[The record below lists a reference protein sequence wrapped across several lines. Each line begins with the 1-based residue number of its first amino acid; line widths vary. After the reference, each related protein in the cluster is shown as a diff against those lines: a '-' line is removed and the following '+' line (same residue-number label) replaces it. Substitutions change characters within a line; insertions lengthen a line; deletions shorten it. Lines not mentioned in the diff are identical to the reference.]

1 MHGVSPAILI
11 MWAYCENYRNT
22 TNKCNRC
29 FFYILNIAIGFVWFF
44 SCLKRLTVVVFN
56 YEKLFIH
63 PGKVLAG
70 GGSWLE
76 DNKDSLID
84 DLHDL
89 DSLIND
95 LYKKDSRIRDQHKIL
110 AGGRSC
116 LEDNKDSLIDDLHN
130 KDLEPITKGVLLV
143 LITDTR
149 ILMVEITNKGI
160 NIQWED
166 ITKPKARVR
175 I

>member
-1 MHGVSPAILI
+1 M
-11 MWAYCENYRNT
+11 
-22 TNKCNRC
+22 
-29 FFYILNIAIGFVWFF
+29 
-44 SCLKRLTVVVFN
+44 
-56 YEKLFIH
+56 
-63 PGKVLAG
+63 
-70 GGSWLE
+70 
-76 DNKDSLID
+76 
-84 DLHDL
+84 

-160 NIQWED
+160 NVQ
-166 ITKPKARVR
+166 
-175 I
+175 